1 MKAQAS
7 RAIEIADPHRAE
19 RERAVAEAIG
29 NIRRIELAQGVTR
42 AALSEI
48 RKVMLD
54 LAARHELFPPEVF
67 APIDPKNTIYRLS
80 EDADHRFA
88 LYASCAEP
96 GRSTPP
102 HDHTTWAVIAGVH
115 GEEHNKFYRRT
126 DDCSV
131 PGEGTVEV
139 DHEFTVRPGTAVT
152 LMPDDIHSIHLGPVG
167 PHVNLH
173 MYGLSLEHLPD
184 RVAYD
189 VAKGTYKVF
198 PASPNI
204 R

>member
-1 MKAQAS
+1 MTAQAS
-7 RAIEIADPHRAE
+7 KATGVADPHRAE
-19 RERAVAEAIG
+19 RQQAVAEAIG
-29 NIRRIELAQGVTR
+29 KIRQIERTQGVTR

-48 RKVMLD
+48 RKVMLA
-54 LAARHELFPPEVF
+54 LAARRQLFPPEVF
-67 APIDPKNTIYRLS
+67 APIDPRNTIYRLS
-80 EDADHRFA
+80 EDTDHRFA
-88 LYASCAEP
+88 MYASCAEP
-96 GRSTPP
+96 ARSTPP

-126 DDCSV
+126 DDRSV

-152 LMPDDIHSIHLGPVG
+152 LMPDDIHSIHLGAIG

-173 MYGLSLEHLPD
+173 MYGLSLEHLPN

-189 VAKGTYKVF
+189 TAKGTYKVY
-198 PASPNI
+198 PASPHI

>member
-1 MKAQAS
+1 
-7 RAIEIADPHRAE
+7 
-19 RERAVAEAIG
+19 
-29 NIRRIELAQGVTR
+29 
-42 AALSEI
+42 
-48 RKVMLD
+48 
-54 LAARHELFPPEVF
+54 FPPEVF
-67 APIDPKNTIYRLS
+67 APVDPKGTIYRLS

-88 LYASCAEP
+88 MYASCSEP

-126 DDCSV
+126 DDRSV
-131 PGEGTVEV
+131 PGQGTVAV

-152 LMPDDIHSIHLGPVG
+152 LMPDDIHSIHLGPTG

-173 MYGLSLEHLPD
+173 MYGLSLEHLPN

-189 VAKGTYKVF
+189 TAKGTYKVF
-198 PASPNI
+198 PASPHI

>member
-1 MKAQAS
+1 MTAQAS
-7 RAIEIADPHRAE
+7 KATEVPDPYRHE
-19 RERAVAEAIG
+19 RERAVADAIG
-29 NIRRIELAQGVTR
+29 KIRRIEATQGVNR

-48 RKVMLD
+48 RKVMLA
-54 LAARHELFPPEVF
+54 LAARRELFPAEVF
-67 APIDPKNTIYRLS
+67 APIDPKSTIYRLS

-88 LYASCAEP
+88 MYASCATP

-126 DDCSV
+126 DDRSV
-131 PGEGTVEV
+131 PGQGTVEV
-139 DHEFTVRPGTAVT
+139 DHEFTVLPGTAVT
-152 LMPDDIHSIHLGPVG
+152 LMPEDIHSIHLGPTG

-173 MYGLSLEHLPD
+173 MYGLSLEHLPK
-184 RVAYD
+184 RVSYD
-189 VAKGTYKVF
+189 MTSGTYKVY
-198 PASPNI
+198 PASPHI